1 MPNPA
6 VHGDLVVG
14 IDFGTS
20 SVRVVV
26 LEVATGQLIGSGESV
41 FPRFESGQFC
51 DPSVNQYRQD
61 PRDHLPALAGATHA
75 ALASLNLQ
83 DRQRIRAVGLDTT
96 GSSPAPVDQQGTPLS
111 LHPEFAEDPDAM
123 FHLWKDTTAV
133 EAAAEITE
141 SARDWH
147 GRNFVAFSAS
157 HYSPEWFW
165 AKALHTCRE
174 SPRISEASHT
184 WVEHCDWIAGVLT
197 DRSASGQLS
206 RSRCA
211 AGHKAMWNS
220 AFGGY
225 PPRAFFAEISPALAA
240 IHDTL
245 PPTTRPAWEPAGA
258 LCSQW
263 AERLGI
269 TPGIPVAMGTFDAHA
284 AAVGAGVRPGVPAKT
299 IGTSSSDMIVADL
312 HGLGTR
318 PLSGIEGQA
327 EESILPGMAGIEAG
341 QAAFGDMLNWFREF
355 LLYPIRMAEDAGI
368 VTSEGHDKFA
378 SNLMNVLFEQAAALP
393 TDPMLV
399 TGVDWF
405 NGRRAP
411 DGDHR
416 VRGALAGLGLA
427 SNPPTV
433 FNSLVEAA
441 VFGTRRIHEGL
452 GAQGVRIESLLTM
465 GGVARKAPFVNQF
478 LADALSVSVGLCE
491 SDQTS
496 ARGSAI
502 YASVAG
508 GLFESVAEAQNTLA
522 ARIVQFFQPEPNRA
536 QQLSR
541 RYQRYLRLCE
551 TIQNWTDQTRE

>member
-1 MPNPA
+1 MSNRA
-6 VHGDLVVG
+6 VPGALVVG
-14 IDFGTS
+14 MDFGTS

-26 LEVATGQLIGSGESV
+26 LDAATGHLVGSGESV
-41 FPRFESGQFC
+41 FPRYESGQFC
-51 DPSVNQYRQD
+51 DPSVNQYRQH
-61 PRDHLPALAGATHA
+61 PEDHLGALTGATRA
-75 ALASLNLQ
+75 ALASLSPG
-83 DRQRIRAVGLDTT
+83 DRQQIRAIGVDTT
-96 GSSPAPVDQQGTPLS
+96 GSSPVPVDEEGTPLS
-111 LHPEFAEDPDAM
+111 FHSEFVQDPGAM

-133 EAAAEITE
+133 EAAGEIAE

-147 GRNFVAFSAS
+147 GQNFVAFSAS

-165 AKALHTCRE
+165 AKALHTSRK

-184 WVEHCDWIAGVLT
+184 WVEHCDWITGVLT
-197 DRSASGQLS
+197 NRSAPGQLS

-211 AGHKAMWNS
+211 AAHKAMWNS

-225 PPRAFFAEISPALAA
+225 PPRALFAEISPALAA
-240 IHDTL
+240 IHDAL
-245 PPTTRPAWEPAGA
+245 PPMTRPAWEQAGA

-263 AERLGI
+263 AERLGV
-269 TPGIPVAMGTFDAHA
+269 PSGIPVAMGTFDAHA

-327 EESILPGMAGIEAG
+327 EDSILPGMAGIEAG
-341 QAAFGDMLNWFREF
+341 QAAFGDMLNWFGEF
-355 LLYPIRMAEDAGI
+355 LLYPIRMAEEVGI
-368 VTSEGHDKFA
+368 VTCDGREQFA
-378 SNLMNVLFEQAAALP
+378 SNLMNVLFEKATALP
-393 TDPMLV
+393 AGPMLV
-399 TGVDWF
+399 TAVDWF

-411 DGDHR
+411 AGDHR

-427 SNPPTV
+427 SDPPTV
-433 FNSLVEAA
+433 FVSLVEAA

-452 GAQGVRIESLLTM
+452 GAQGIRIESLLTM
-465 GGVARKAPFVNQF
+465 GGVARKAPFVNQL

-496 ARGSAI
+496 ARGAAI

-508 GLFESVAEAQNTLA
+508 GLFQSVAEAQHTLA
-522 ARIVQFFQPEPNRA
+522 AGVVRSFQPEPNRA
-536 QQLSR
+536 RELNG
-541 RYQRYLRLCE
+541 RYERYLRLCE
-551 TIQNWTDQTRE
+551 TTQNWTDKTRE